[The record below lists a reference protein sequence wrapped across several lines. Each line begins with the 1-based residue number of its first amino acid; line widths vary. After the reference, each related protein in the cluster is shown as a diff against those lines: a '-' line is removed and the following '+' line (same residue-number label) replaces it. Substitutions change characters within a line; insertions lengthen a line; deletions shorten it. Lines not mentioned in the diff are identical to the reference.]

1 MEKIIKELEL
11 KSYHQI
17 LFFYKNINGS
27 NITDKN
33 RNYFESFEQPKA
45 SDVVDSKTALAVA
58 IVSQIIE
65 ENILDN
71 ELLDIWNDIVDC
83 FEVAKNKTID
93 SKAEIENLYNKNP
106 EWYQSMTEE
115 MKNKI
120 LFPSIFGP
128 EIFMLRHT
136 DNDSNDMSHVI
147 NIDTLSQYTDGN
159 SKENKNLNYDDEL
172 VMTDDE
178 PYDDEVLSDDE
189 PYDNGFKDD
198 EGLGK
203 CQLIINSRHYEN
215 WKNIVDPIINLP
227 LYTNKSSEEDYQIIE
242 LTKVD
247 LKKLCK
253 EANERVRNL
262 FNSLVSESKQKS
274 NELGLTYEICS
285 ELFKL
290 CVNTNVLLG
299 Q

>member
-1 MEKIIKELEL
+1 
-11 KSYHQI
+11 
-17 LFFYKNINGS
+17 
-27 NITDKN
+27 
-33 RNYFESFEQPKA
+33 
-45 SDVVDSKTALAVA
+45 
-58 IVSQIIE
+58 
-65 ENILDN
+65 
-71 ELLDIWNDIVDC
+71 
-83 FEVAKNKTID
+83 
-93 SKAEIENLYNKNP
+93 
-106 EWYQSMTEE
+106 
-115 MKNKI
+115 
-120 LFPSIFGP
+120 
-128 EIFMLRHT
+128 MLRHT

-247 LKKLCK
+247 LKKM
-253 EANERVRNL
+253 
-262 FNSLVSESKQKS
+262 
-274 NELGLTYEICS
+274 
-285 ELFKL
+285 
-290 CVNTNVLLG
+290 
-299 Q
+299 